1 MSDNEQNVNDE
12 PVVIADDTQP
22 GSPDRLPK
30 VSAMN
35 QEGVYDPV
43 RTPQPFETD
52 VLGTTD
58 GEEPRVI
65 EEDLVT
71 KISRPIEPSALPA
84 SSTEAKVEQ
93 QTKDDHQHV
102 TETVDQQNPLPGVGV
117 GDAVTAPQPRPNVVE
132 QEVVPHDNRTENTVV
147 QPAGSAEQDQSSR

>member
-1 MSDNEQNVNDE
+1 MSEDNNNDE
-12 PVVIADDTQP
+12 QVVNNEPTVIADDTKP

-30 VSAMN
+30 VDAMN
-35 QEGVYDPV
+35 QEGVYEV

-84 SSTEAKVEQ
+84 TSTEAKVEQ

-117 GDAVTAPQPRPNVVE
+117 TDAVSAPQPRPNVAVE
-132 QEVVPHDNRTENTVV
+132 QEIVPHDNSTENTVL
-147 QPAGSAEQDQSSR
+147 QPADGAE